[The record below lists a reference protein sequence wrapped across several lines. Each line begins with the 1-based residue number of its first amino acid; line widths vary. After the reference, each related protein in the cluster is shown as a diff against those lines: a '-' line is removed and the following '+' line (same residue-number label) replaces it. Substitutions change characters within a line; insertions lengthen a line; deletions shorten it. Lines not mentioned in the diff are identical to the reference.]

1 MRLTQGNTDK
11 EVIRTV
17 YFNRL
22 EFNAQL
28 ARKDMSIK
36 DLADAINMPLSTMYR
51 KLNADGDFDRKEIA
65 EIVERLEI
73 EDPKRIFFAP
83 ELT

>member
-1 MRLTQGNTDK
+1 M
-11 EVIRTV
+11 

-28 ARKDMSIK
+28 ARKDMSVK
-36 DLADAINMPLSTMYR
+36 DLADAIHMPLSTMYR
-51 KLNADGDFDRKEIA
+51 KLNNNGDFDRVEIA
-65 EIVERLEI
+65 NIVERLEI
-73 EDPKRIFFAP
+73 EDPSKIFFAS

>member
-1 MRLTQGNTDK
+1 M
-11 EVIRTV
+11 

-28 ARKDMSIK
+28 ARKDMSVK
-36 DLADAINMPLSTMYR
+36 DLAESIKMPLSTMYR
-51 KLNADGDFDRKEIA
+51 KLNNNGDFDRVEIA
-65 EIVERLEI
+65 NIVERLEI
-73 EDPKRIFFAP
+73 EDPSKIFFAS

>member
-1 MRLTQGNTDK
+1 M
-11 EVIRTV
+11 

-28 ARKDMSIK
+28 ARKDMSVK
-36 DLADAINMPLSTMYR
+36 DLAESINMPLSTMYR
-51 KLNADGDFDRKEIA
+51 KLNNNGDFDRVEIA
-65 EIVERLEI
+65 NIVERLEI
-73 EDPKRIFFAP
+73 EDPSKIFFAS

>member
-1 MRLTQGNTDK
+1 M
-11 EVIRTV
+11 

-28 ARKDMSIK
+28 ARKDMSVK
-36 DLADAINMPLSTMYR
+36 DLAESIKMPLSTMYR
-51 KLNADGDFDRKEIA
+51 KLNNNGDFDRVEIA
-65 EIVERLEI
+65 NIVETLDI
-73 EDPKRIFFAP
+73 EDPGKIFFAS

>member
-1 MRLTQGNTDK
+1 M
-11 EVIRTV
+11 

-36 DLADAINMPLSTMYR
+36 DLAESINMPLSTMYR
-51 KLNADGDFDRKEIA
+51 KLNNNGDFDRVEIA
-65 EIVERLEI
+65 NIVERLDI
-73 EDPKRIFFAP
+73 EDPSKIFFAS

>member
-1 MRLTQGNTDK
+1 M
-11 EVIRTV
+11 

-28 ARKDMSIK
+28 ARKDMSVK
-36 DLADAINMPLSTMYR
+36 DLAESIKMPLSTMYR
-51 KLNADGDFDRKEIA
+51 KLNNNGDFDRVEIA
-65 EIVERLEI
+65 NIVETLDI
-73 EDPKRIFFAP
+73 DDPSKIFFAS

>member
-1 MRLTQGNTDK
+1 M
-11 EVIRTV
+11 

-28 ARKDMSIK
+28 ARKDMSVK
-36 DLADAINMPLSTMYR
+36 DLADAIHMPLSTMYR

-73 EDPKRIFFAP
+73 DDPKKIFFAP

>member
-1 MRLTQGNTDK
+1 M
-11 EVIRTV
+11 

-28 ARKDMSIK
+28 ARKDMSVK
-36 DLADAINMPLSTMYR
+36 DLAESIKMPLSTMYR
-51 KLNADGDFDRKEIA
+51 KRNNNGDFDRVEIA
-65 EIVERLEI
+65 NIVETLDI
-73 EDPKRIFFAP
+73 DDPSKIFFAS

>member
-1 MRLTQGNTDK
+1 
-11 EVIRTV
+11 V

-36 DLADAINMPLSTMYR
+36 DLAESINMPLSTMYR
-51 KLNADGDFDRKEIA
+51 KLNNNGDFDRVEIA
-65 EIVERLEI
+65 NIVERLDI
-73 EDPKRIFFAP
+73 EDPSKIFFAS

>member
-1 MRLTQGNTDK
+1 M
-11 EVIRTV
+11 

-28 ARKDMSIK
+28 ARKDMSVK
-36 DLADAINMPLSTMYR
+36 DLAESINMPLSTMYR
-51 KLNADGDFDRKEIA
+51 KLNNNGDFDRVEIA
-65 EIVERLEI
+65 NIVERLDI
-73 EDPKRIFFAP
+73 EDPSKIFFAS

>member
-1 MRLTQGNTDK
+1 M
-11 EVIRTV
+11 

-28 ARKDMSIK
+28 ARKDMSVK
-36 DLADAINMPLSTMYR
+36 DLAESINMPLSTMYR
-51 KLNADGDFDRKEIA
+51 KLNNNGDFDRVEIA
-65 EIVERLEI
+65 NIVESLGI
-73 EDPKRIFFAP
+73 EDPSKIFFAS

>member
-1 MRLTQGNTDK
+1 M
-11 EVIRTV
+11 

-28 ARKDMSIK
+28 ARKDMSVK
-36 DLADAINMPLSTMYR
+36 DLAESIKMPLSTMYR
-51 KLNADGDFDRKEIA
+51 KLNNNGDFDRVEIA
-65 EIVERLEI
+65 NIVETLDI
-73 EDPKRIFFAP
+73 EDPSKIFFAS

>member
-1 MRLTQGNTDK
+1 M
-11 EVIRTV
+11 

-28 ARKDMSIK
+28 ARKDMSVK
-36 DLADAINMPLSTMYR
+36 DLAESIKMPLSTMYR
-51 KLNADGDFDRKEIA
+51 KLNNNGDFDRVEIA
-65 EIVERLEI
+65 NIVETLGI
-73 EDPKRIFFAP
+73 EDPGKIFFSL